1 VAGHGSSS
9 PFEIH
14 NTLIA
19 AGPDIRQGATVSLP
33 SGNVDFA
40 PTFLHMLG
48 LRTPASMQ
56 GRALVDALRTP
67 AAGQPTPSVQKIQQ
81 TARTADGTYSQTA
94 FFSIV
99 RMGSNEYRYL
109 DYTKVTRAQK

>member
-1 VAGHGSSS
+1 MAGHGSSS

-19 AGPDIRQGATVSLP
+19 AGPDIRQGATVSIP

-40 PTFLHMLG
+40 PTFLSMLG
-48 LRTPASMQ
+48 LAVPSSMQ
-56 GRALVDALRTP
+56 GRPLFEALTLPV
-67 AAGQPTPSVQKIQQ
+67 AGQPAASVRKTEQ
-81 TARTADGTYSQTA
+81 TARTSDGTYSQTA

-99 RMGSNEYRYL
+99 RVGSSEYRYL
-109 DYTKVTRAQK
+109 DYAKATRAK